1 MLLKGREGLRQAQPE
16 RMVRR
21 GPEDFIGRTPPGR
34 RIAAPYAKT
43 KWRPALLPA
52 STVPRSV
59 GRAREGETAFP
70 REVPAEA
77 LRPRSVPQVPSQEY
91 CYSGSGSCGFRAQP
105 CGRLRFPGGYLPSRP
120 CGFEIRFPIG
130 RPRSELLSCP
140 FAVPSARGLRDP
152 PDPRRKVGSA
162 LACAAASRFF
172 LPVARTSL
180 PSASVRRLPPLSVRP
195 LLRASLRFRKAAP
208 CYRKDIGT
216 GIRFAPN
223 AESGSGPVDNG
234 DIGDNMG

>member
-1 MLLKGREGLRQAQPE
+1 MRQAPK
-16 RMVRR
+16 RNGGRHR
-21 GPEDFIGRTPPGR
+21 CRPPLSLGPLI
-34 RIAAPYAKT
+34 
-43 KWRPALLPA
+43 LP
-52 STVPRSV
+52 
-59 GRAREGETAFP
+59 EGETAFP

-91 CYSGSGSCGFRAQP
+91 CYSGSSPCGFRALP
-105 CGRLRFPGGYLPSRP
+105 CGRLRFPGGFLPSRP
-120 CGFEIRFPIG
+120 CGFEFRFPIG
-130 RPRSELLSCP
+130 LRRSKLPRCP
-140 FAVPSARGLRDP
+140 FAVPSARGLQVP

-180 PSASVRRLPPLSVRP
+180 PPASVRRLRPLSARP

-208 CYRKDIGT
+208 CYKKDIGT

-223 AESGSGPVDNG
+223 AESGSMPVDNG
-234 DIGDNMG
+234 DIGDNLG